1 MCVDNDQ
8 IMMPTAGVKV
18 TVVEA
23 EEGEEEKVALS
34 VH

>member
-18 TVVEA
+18 TVVE
-23 EEGEEEKVALS
+23 EGEEEKVALS